1 MFYIDADYGMVAVQ
15 VETGAEFG
23 VLPRETLFTIPTGS
37 RGLPHATA
45 YDLSPDDQRFLMV
58 RALPSTGGGTRTI
71 MVQNFFEVLKERVG
85 N

>member
-1 MFYIDADYGMVAVQ
+1 MVAVK
-15 VETGAEFG
+15 VETGAEFR
-23 VLPRETLFTIPTGS
+23 VLERETLFTVSPRS
-37 RGLPHATA
+37 RQGDLDTA

-58 RALPSTGGGTRTI
+58 RSVRSVTGESRTI